1 MEEMKS
7 KREKE
12 VVQQLPG
19 LDMQFYIPYS
29 KVELTPELDM
39 HAYRI
44 GCLYMFTCTCKW
56 NVSHHVH
63 VLNMYVEKLCVC
75 VCVCVSLIIYKL
87 KFSFI
92 NFFFGYPVK

>member
-1 MEEMKS
+1 MVRTVNLNLLLSVRTEGMKFIEEMKS

-19 LDMQFYIPYS
+19 LDIQFYIPYS
-29 KVELTPELDM
+29 KVELTLELDM

-63 VLNMYVEKLCVC
+63 VRVLNM
-75 VCVCVSLIIYKL
+75 
-87 KFSFI
+87 
-92 NFFFGYPVK
+92 